1 MASRCSR
8 PVAFIVLFQT
18 MVEIDRD
25 FHSAASYEAAA
36 LSLVLL
42 PLSIVN
48 LSMFSIPLLSKMHST
63 ILSAE
68 MFCKVKANFSNH
80 QIFREKFLIY
90 FFLKSARPLSR
101 SFASLSASAVVSFS
115 KASAKLQHFLIPTKL
130 FDKKFVD
137 YFSMILWQRDL
148 RSLSLSPLL
157 SSEGW

>member
-80 QIFREKFLIY
+80 QIFREKFLI
-90 FFLKSARPLSR
+90 FLKPPGFSAALLRPFRPLPWCR
-101 SFASLSASAVVSFS
+101 SQKRVQNYNTPPKPPNILQRIFSANFTTFYSIRYTS
-115 KASAKLQHFLIPTKL
+115 TN
-130 FDKKFVD
+130 
-137 YFSMILWQRDL
+137 
-148 RSLSLSPLL
+148 
-157 SSEGW
+157 

>member
-80 QIFREKFLIY
+80 QIFREKFLI
-90 FFLKSARPLSR
+90 FF
-101 SFASLSASAVVSFS
+101 
-115 KASAKLQHFLIPTKL
+115 
-130 FDKKFVD
+130 
-137 YFSMILWQRDL
+137 
-148 RSLSLSPLL
+148 
-157 SSEGW
+157 

>member
-48 LSMFSIPLLSKMHST
+48 LSMFSIPLLLKMHST

-90 FFLKSARPLSR
+90 FFEIRPASQPLFYVPFGLCRGVVLKSEC
-101 SFASLSASAVVSFS
+101 
-115 KASAKLQHFLIPTKL
+115 KITTL
-130 FDKKFVD
+130 FNSHQTF
-137 YFSMILWQRDL
+137 R
-148 RSLSLSPLL
+148 
-157 SSEGW
+157 